1 MDDTILKILSVSVI
15 LFVIL
20 DNTTI
25 ALSREFFLLCF
36 WENQGQK
43 LEKSVSLV
51 KQSIKQSKWSELRGN
66 FLPFF

>member
-1 MDDTILKILSVSVI
+1 MKINFHVVHLYSASMDDTILKILSVSVI

-36 WENQGQK
+36 
-43 LEKSVSLV
+43 
-51 KQSIKQSKWSELRGN
+51 
-66 FLPFF
+66 

>member
-1 MDDTILKILSVSVI
+1 MEIHFHVVQLYSASMDDTILKILSVSVI

-36 WENQGQK
+36 
-43 LEKSVSLV
+43 
-51 KQSIKQSKWSELRGN
+51 
-66 FLPFF
+66 